1 MAEVELQQ
9 RLLADLHQ
17 FAVPRHARWDPLG
30 LMNVRQ
36 ILKERLGSLGELEE
50 HSFSRSGEDG
60 VNLILKLPGQQPRGR
75 GGKDCVAPR
84 GAPCRHSGPA

>member
-17 FAVPRHARWDPLG
+17 FAELRHARWAPQG

-36 ILKERLGSLGELEE
+36 ILRERLASLGPLEE

-75 GGKDCVAPR
+75 AGKDCVAPR

>member
-17 FAVPRHARWDPLG
+17 FAKLRHARWDPLG

-36 ILKERLGSLGELEE
+36 ILKERLGSLGEVEE

-75 GGKDCVAPR
+75 GGKYCVAPR